1 MSAVTLSG
9 KGNMEVN
16 KMTKKTTYERLTLD
30 EREYIEQD
38 GSTEADI
45 NESNVWDIIEFLIPM
60 YGRDT
65 DEWKELI
72 ERLTA

>member
-1 MSAVTLSG
+1 
-9 KGNMEVN
+9 
-16 KMTKKTTYERLTLD
+16 MTSKTMYDRLTD
-30 EREYIEQD
+30 TEREYIEQD
-38 GSTEADI
+38 GATKADI
-45 NESNVWDIIEFLIPM
+45 NESDVWNVIDFLIPM

>member
-1 MSAVTLSG
+1 
-9 KGNMEVN
+9 
-16 KMTKKTTYERLTLD
+16 MTKKTTYERLTLD

>member
-1 MSAVTLSG
+1 MA
-9 KGNMEVN
+9 
-16 KMTKKTTYERLTLD
+16 KKTTYERLTLD

-38 GSTEADI
+38 GATEADI

-72 ERLTA
+72 KRLTA

>member
-1 MSAVTLSG
+1 
-9 KGNMEVN
+9 
-16 KMTKKTTYERLTLD
+16 MTNKTTYECLTLD

>member
-1 MSAVTLSG
+1 
-9 KGNMEVN
+9 
-16 KMTKKTTYERLTLD
+16 MTKKTTYERLTLD
-30 EREYIEQD
+30 ERKYIEQD
-38 GSTEADI
+38 GATEADI
-45 NESNVWDIIEFLIPM
+45 NESDVWNVIDFLIPM